1 MVDAQVTIKP
11 EACPRYTL
19 NDGTKQPVI
28 GLGTFLMTDNPK
40 EMVKKAILEYGY
52 RHIDTA
58 MIYGNE
64 ELIGE
69 ALAECMAA
77 GVPRSELYITTKLW
91 HSDYADVE
99 AACRESLRK
108 LGLDYVDLYLV
119 HWVRPVINW
128 DDPNWAITSPPHH
141 VIWSKM
147 EALVDAGLTKSI
159 GVSNC
164 VMPQLADLI
173 AGCRI
178 KPVVNQVEVHPYFQ
192 QK

>member
-1 MVDAQVTIKP
+1 MVDAPTIKP
-11 EACPRYTL
+11 EACPRVTL
-19 NDGTKQPVI
+19 NNGTKIPVI
-28 GLGTFLMTDNPK
+28 GLGTFLMSDNPK
-40 EMVKKAILEYGY
+40 EMVKTAILQYGY
-52 RHIDTA
+52 RHIDCA
-58 MIYGNE
+58 KIYANE

-69 ALAECMAA
+69 AIAECIAA

-91 HSDYADVE
+91 HDDYHNVE

-108 LGLDYVDLYLV
+108 LQLDYMDLYLV
-119 HWVRPVINW
+119 HWVRPVMDWNSPNW
-128 DDPNWAITSPPHH
+128 DITSPPQHKT
-141 VIWSKM
+141 WSRM

-178 KPVVNQVEVHPYFQ
+178 KPVVN
-192 QK
+192 